1 MGEHTLYGRCVGCGR
16 WVPRDEMLSIN
27 TNLYDAMNRKTVV
40 RHRYCPGCFDRERQ
54 RAQSMMWDHIVVS
67 GRDLAP
73 MDDGSFPT
81 NEVIWERR
89 RMARQHPEADPSSG
103 GAGDEQEART

>member
-1 MGEHTLYGRCVGCGR
+1 
-16 WVPRDEMLSIN
+16 MLSIS

-54 RAQSMMWDHIVVS
+54 RAQSLMWDHIVVS
-67 GRDLAP
+67 AQDLAP
-73 MDDGSFPT
+73 MEDGSFPP

-89 RMARQHPEADPSSG
+89 RQARQRAEANSPSDNPG
-103 GAGDEQEART
+103 NEQEART